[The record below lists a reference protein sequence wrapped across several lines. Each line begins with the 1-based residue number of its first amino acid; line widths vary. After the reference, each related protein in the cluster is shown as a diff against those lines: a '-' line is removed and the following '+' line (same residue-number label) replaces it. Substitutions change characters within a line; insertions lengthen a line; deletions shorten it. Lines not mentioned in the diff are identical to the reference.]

1 MKTMKKATVFAPGHI
16 SGFFQPIYHENI
28 YQTGS
33 RGAGINLSSGATS
46 TVQIDN
52 GAEQKI
58 DVFYQKK
65 RQKADVVTYAI
76 RELLKERTFHVVVDI
91 CIDLPISQGFGIS
104 AASAL
109 SSSYALATLLQIPYE
124 NVYMAAHK
132 AEIVMK
138 TGLGDVAAEIAGGVE
153 IRKKPGIPPWGQIEK
168 IAGERKIV
176 ICTIDKKISTSD
188 ILNNTDIQKRVQLFG
203 KKCTDAL
210 ISNPTFEN
218 FFQLSTDFTYNSKL
232 ASEKVL
238 EAMDAVKP
246 FGMCSMC
253 MLGNTVFSVG
263 KTEKIIDVL
272 SEYGTVQKCDI
283 DQHGVQILK

>member
-1 MKTMKKATVFAPGHI
+1 MKKATAFAPSHI

-33 RGAGINLSSGATS
+33 RGAGINLCSGVTAS
-46 TVQIDN
+46 VQIDN
-52 GAEQKI
+52 HVEQKI

-65 RQKADVVTYAI
+65 RQIAPVVTHAI
-76 RELLKERTFHVVVDI
+76 RELINNKTLHVVVDI
-91 CIDLPISQGFGIS
+91 CFDLPISQGFGIS

-109 SSSYALATLLQIPYE
+109 SSSYALASLLEIPFKKAS
-124 NVYMAAHK
+124 MAAHK

-153 IRKKPGIPPWGQIEK
+153 IRKKPGIPPWGQIER
-168 IAGERKIV
+168 IASEKEII
-176 ICTIDKKISTSD
+176 ICSIDKKISTSD
-188 ILNNTDIQKRVQLFG
+188 ILEDTNIQKRVQIIG

-210 ISNPTFEN
+210 LSNPTFEN
-218 FFQLSTDFTYNSKL
+218 FFQLSTEFTYNSQL

-238 EAMDAVKP
+238 EAIEAVKP
-246 FGMCSMC
+246 YGMCSMC

-283 DQHGVQILK
+283 DQHGVQILKK